1 MARKTPEAMLISAIV
16 NTGDVHLARGMGVR
30 PEHFVGHRNEYEWV
44 LNFNQTYGRCP
55 GRDDLLLAFPDIQYY
70 PDYDLGLS
78 AADEMKRAHGRADL
92 FNRIREATQH
102 LERGHVEDAFAAFQ
116 GAHLDVAVAPPQ
128 NALLDHAFLDG
139 YEDLR
144 EPRIPL
150 PWQTLQ
156 SRTDGIGPGELW
168 YFAARQGHGK
178 SSFLLDIAAEAA
190 LASRNVIVY
199 SMEMTKRQ
207 TQVRLQA
214 ALGRRLGVPVDASAM
229 LRRSWPH
236 SEYKNL
242 LQVIEDN
249 VAGQIMIHEVS
260 GGLVTP
266 ALVDQ
271 NAPNYD
277 LSVIDYVG
285 LMRNDERIPAI
296 KDYRVIA
303 EISNSLK
310 ATALSRNHAIIAAS
324 QINRDGVSA
333 HWRPPALHTLAQSD
347 HLGNDGDVVI
357 TMKRYGLGAAVSS
370 LEKNRHGMSGICF
383 FNKYDANNG
392 DFSEITRDQ
401 ADDIKMS
408 EEDAE

>member
-1 MARKTPEAMLISAIV
+1 MLISAIV
-16 NTGDVHLARGMGVR
+16 NTGDLHLGRGMGVR
-30 PEHFVGHRNEYEWV
+30 PEHFSSTYRFTYEW
-44 LNFNQTYGRCP
+44 LFNFNQSYGKCP
-55 GRDDLLLAFPDIQYY
+55 DRDELLMAWPNVPYY
-70 PDYDLGLS
+70 PDYTHGIS
-78 AADEMKRAHGRADL
+78 AANEIKRVHGRADL
-92 FNRIREATQH
+92 FARMNLATEH
-102 LERGHVEDAFAAFQ
+102 LQRGEVEDAFAVFQ
-116 GAHLDVAVAPPQ
+116 GVHLDVAVKPPE

-139 YEDLR
+139 YEDRR

-150 PWQTLQ
+150 PWQSLQ
-156 SRTDGIGPGELW
+156 TRTDGIGPGELW

-178 SSFLLDIAAEAA
+178 SSFLLDIAAGAA
-190 LASRNVIVY
+190 LAGRNVIIY

-214 ALGRRLGVPVDASAM
+214 AIGHRLGEKVDASAM
-229 LRRSWPH
+229 LRKTWPH
-236 SEYKNL
+236 ADYKNL
-242 LQVIEDN
+242 LQVIEDSCP
-249 VAGQIMIHEVS
+249 GQIMIHEVS
-260 GGLVTP
+260 GGQVTP

-271 NAPNYD
+271 NAPKYD

-285 LMRNDERIPAI
+285 LMRNDDRIPAI
-296 KDYRVIA
+296 KDYRIIA

-324 QINRDGVSA
+324 QINRDGVSN

-370 LEKNRHGMSGICF
+370 LEKNRHGASGICF

-401 ADDIKMS
+401 ADDIKMA
-408 EEDAE
+408 EEDNE